1 MNSIPNIPTD
11 SLYKFLSISGLVI
24 ILLSVSSYIISFNK
38 LKSEKIEFEKKAK
51 LLDTKINYS
60 TKDLRE
66 LILILKKDFPN
77 KLNVNYINKFDSI
90 YKIDS
95 VNNTAFSI
103 LGIKYKLETIPSSD
117 SNPAI
122 FETLLIELADNIKA
136 LDSNRIELNY
146 NNKQILFKRKLLRG
160 HLILGISGLLIGIF
174 LSFKGFHNWYYKHQI
189 YQDILIKKDVN

>member
-51 LLDTKINYS
+51 LLDTRINYS
-60 TKDLRE
+60 IKDLRE
-66 LILILKKDFPN
+66 LILILRKDFPN
-77 KLNVNYINKFDSI
+77 KLDVNFINKFDSI

-95 VNNTAFSI
+95 INNNAFSI
-103 LGIKYKLETIPSSD
+103 LGIKYKLESIPSSD

-122 FETLLIELADNIKA
+122 IETLLIELADNIKA

-146 NNKQILFKRKLLRG
+146 NNKQLLFKRKLLRG
-160 HLILGISGLLIGIF
+160 HLILGISGLLIGIS
-174 LSFKGFHNWYYKHQI
+174 LSLIGFYNWYFKHQI
-189 YQDILIKKDVN
+189 YQDRLIKKT